1 MAMCNGLHSSADCSG
16 PGKPNI
22 TKSSEFIEFIEFFL
36 AYFVLLGALM
46 LF

>member
-22 TKSSEFIEFIEFFL
+22 TKISEFIEFFL